1 VHNQKITT
9 TREVSRVIRTFAVVA
24 IIPKALNV
32 SYNSLSSTLSS
43 KLPMNRF
50 APTSS
55 CFLSEDAYSW

>member
-1 VHNQKITT
+1 MP
-9 TREVSRVIRTFAVVA
+9 RTFAVVA

-55 CFLSEDAYSW
+55 CFLSEDAYLWVTGLDPQ